1 MAAEVGIEVGA
12 VDVDFATDLG
22 EGDDSLVAV
31 VLPCFGR
38 DSKQLSR
45 ASDSSHSASR
55 SEALRFSIISARRSS
70 LSWSDCHSSCGIMTI
85 VMGEIV
91 DGCELLL
98 IRIYVSAVE
107 TANFNFF
114 SSKKQTEEKVA
125 GVSRFGIQH
134 KKGRCLV
141 LKERSCPSLNFCRNA
156 KIISGGAD
164 LQKFALLG
172 RTKYSYGRIWPQETA
187 NVQPIFYR

>member
-1 MAAEVGIEVGA
+1 
-12 VDVDFATDLG
+12 
-22 EGDDSLVAV
+22 
-31 VLPCFGR
+31 
-38 DSKQLSR
+38 
-45 ASDSSHSASR
+45 
-55 SEALRFSIISARRSS
+55 
-70 LSWSDCHSSCGIMTI
+70 
-85 VMGEIV
+85 MGEIV

-114 SSKKQTEEKVA
+114 SSKKQTEDKVA

-134 KKGRCLV
+134 KKG
-141 LKERSCPSLNFCRNA
+141 
-156 KIISGGAD
+156 
-164 LQKFALLG
+164 FALLG